1 METPHH
7 LSDNHGD
14 PYIQDR
20 PGTPP
25 PPYQLE
31 DYAGNTF
38 DSSHDP
44 ESTAL
49 DLDIPYAFRG

>member
-1 METPHH
+1 MDTPQH
-7 LSDNHGD
+7 LADHSGD
-14 PYIQDR
+14 PHIEDR
-20 PGTPP
+20 PETPP

-31 DYAGNTF
+31 DYAGNAF

-49 DLDIPYAFRG
+49 SSDVPYAFRG